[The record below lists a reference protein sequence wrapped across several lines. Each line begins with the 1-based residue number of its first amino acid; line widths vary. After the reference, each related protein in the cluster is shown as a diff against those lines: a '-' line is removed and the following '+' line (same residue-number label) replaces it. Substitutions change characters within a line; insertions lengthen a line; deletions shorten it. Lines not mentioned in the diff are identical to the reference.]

1 MPSIKIVESL
11 PHDQWVKFVEDHPDG
26 NIFHTPYMMDVF
38 KNTEKYYPKLFA
50 AIDER
55 SREILSLLLSVQV
68 VVLRGLI
75 NRFTSRSII
84 YGGVLCTDSVD
95 GKNSLVPL
103 MDVYNKS
110 VKNKVLFTEIRNMSS
125 TQELREQFEKSCY
138 KYEDYLNYLI
148 DLKRP
153 IDTIFQSFSK
163 SRRKNIKKSE
173 KNGISIEEVIDKGKL
188 SILYGLIKNTY
199 SKIKIPVADFS
210 LFVSAFDRLCSG
222 EMAKFFL
229 ASVKDQYIAARIILL
244 FKNQIFDWYA
254 GADENYLDFYPN
266 EMLVWHI
273 LKWGS
278 QNRFHSFDF
287 GGAGKPDEKY
297 GVRDFKERFGG
308 QLVNYGRYINIHSPA
323 LFKLVSKG
331 FQIYR
336 KFSKN

>member
-1 MPSIKIVESL
+1 M
-11 PHDQWVKFVEDHPDG
+11 KFVEDHPDG

-38 KNTEKYYPKLFA
+38 KNADKHCPKLHA

-55 SREILSLLLSVQV
+55 NGNILSLLLSVHIS
-68 VVLRGLI
+68 VLGGLI
-75 NRFTSRSII
+75 SKFTSRSII
-84 YGGVLCTDSVD
+84 YGGVLCIDSVD

-110 VKNKVLFTEIRNMSS
+110 VKNKVLLTEIRNMNC
-125 TQELREQFEKSCY
+125 TDELKNHFEECYY

-188 SILYGLIKNTY
+188 PILYGLIKNTY
-199 SKIKIPVADFS
+199 SKIRIPVADFS
-210 LFVSAFDRLCSG
+210 LFISAFDRLCSR
-222 EMAKFFL
+222 EMVKFFL

-278 QNRFHSFDF
+278 QNGFHSFDF

-308 QLVNYGRYINIHSPA
+308 ELVNYGRYVQIRSPR
-323 LFKLVSKG
+323 LLELSKKG
-331 FQIYR
+331 YEIYR
-336 KFSKN
+336 RFL